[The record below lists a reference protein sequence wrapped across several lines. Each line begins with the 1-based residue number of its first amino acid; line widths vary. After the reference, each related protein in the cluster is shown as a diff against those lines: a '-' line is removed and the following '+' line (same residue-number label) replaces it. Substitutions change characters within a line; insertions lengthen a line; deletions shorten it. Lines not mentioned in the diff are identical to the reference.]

1 MEQARAGSAV
11 TGAAAPSRWRWLG
24 PALALALVLAPSLF
38 WAGGVIEEEAL
49 GFLRN
54 YWGPRT
60 VIQRIFDPRGY
71 DYYQGRELSYA
82 VDFLDAQWVRLVL
95 GRGWTYFI
103 PPSALV
109 ASLAVVLAWGIG
121 LPRALPALDRA
132 TSWCLL
138 LVYLS
143 NFAVLSTMGLL
154 YRSAKPLVPPL
165 LLAVLLFLLREV
177 REARAGPRAQFAWV
191 YVPCLAMSLLDR
203 QGLFY
208 TACLTAVLAAA
219 WARKRRG
226 GVLVAAGAASIA
238 TWAFY
243 NYLAGPWIIHA
254 ANGYWPEFRFQR
266 FRPQRLVDARP
277 WIEGASLLR
286 DWTSVLLGSLPLWLP
301 AAGAV
306 TLLILHFRWR
316 QRAPGR
322 RDLAL
327 AALLFLAVAAQVAMI
342 AVMAQ
347 RHEPVTWID
356 HRTWYYPLP
365 YQALVI
371 LGLAWGLER
380 ATLARNGTLPRVV
393 PAVLALL
400 ALSNVT
406 QWPERRLVMESG
418 PWFADV
424 SRRSASL
431 ERSFRTGQADPLL
444 DGDYRR
450 FFFES
455 LGLFPRLSARAG
467 MRVEEA
473 GGVYT
478 TELREGRLFAWAERE
493 GHVIADVPATGE
505 YRLAGG
511 LWLRAGDNASLLL
524 GSRPPRLL
532 AEIPRTGPTDGPEL
546 FALTVPLSA
555 GRTDLMVLSSLP
567 ESAIRRERRRLAV
580 GQGLLLPFAVWP
592 ETGRETAH

>member
-1 MEQARAGSAV
+1 VEQARASGVV
-11 TGAAAPSRWRWLG
+11 TGGAASPWRWLG
-24 PALALALVLAPSLF
+24 PALAIALVLAPSFF
-38 WAGGVIEEEAL
+38 WAGGVVEEEAL

-60 VIQRIFDPRGY
+60 VVQRVFDPRGY

-82 VDFLDAQWVRLVL
+82 VDFLDAQWIRVVL
-95 GRGWTYFI
+95 GRGWMYFI

-121 LPRALPALDRA
+121 IRRALPRLDRA

-165 LLAVLLFLLREV
+165 LLAVLLFVIREV
-177 REARAGPRAQFAWV
+177 REPRAGRGKSFAWV

-208 TACLTAVLAAA
+208 TACLTAVLAVA
-219 WARKRRG
+219 WVRTRRG
-226 GVLVAAGAASIA
+226 AVLVASGAASIL

-243 NYLAGPWIIHA
+243 NYLAGPWIIHS

-266 FRPQRLVDARP
+266 FRPQRLADARP
-277 WIEGASLLR
+277 WIEGAALLR

-301 AAGAV
+301 AAGALA
-306 TLLILHFRWR
+306 LLLLHFRWR
-316 QRAPGR
+316 RRAPGR

-327 AALLFLAVAAQVAMI
+327 GGLLLVAGAAQVAMV

-356 HRTWYYPLP
+356 HRAWYYPLP
-365 YQALVI
+365 YQVLVI
-371 LGLAWGLER
+371 LGLAWALER
-380 ATLARNGTLPRVV
+380 ATVARGGMLPRVV
-393 PAVLALL
+393 PVVLALV
-400 ALSNVT
+400 AVSNVT
-406 QWPERRLVMESG
+406 QWPERRVTMESG

-431 ERSFRTGQADPLL
+431 ERSFRTGHADPLL

-455 LGLFPRLSARAG
+455 LGRFPRLAARAG

-478 TELREGRLFAWAERE
+478 AELRDGRLFAWAQRE
-493 GHVIADVPATGE
+493 AHLVADVPATGE
-505 YRLAGG
+505 YRVAGG
-511 LWLRAGDNASLLL
+511 LWLRTGDRASILS
-524 GSRPPRLL
+524 GSEHPRLL
-532 AEIPRTGPTDGPEL
+532 AEVPRTQPTDGSEL
-546 FALTVPLSA
+546 FTLTVPLSA

-567 ESAIRRERRRLAV
+567 EDAIRRERQRLPV
-580 GQGLLLPFAVWP
+580 GEGLLLPFSVWP
-592 ETGRETAH
+592 ESGKWSDR

>member
-1 MEQARAGSAV
+1 MEQAQPGGTV
-11 TGAAAPSRWRWLG
+11 TGAAASRWRRLG
-24 PALALALVLAPSLF
+24 PAVAIALVLAPSLF

-60 VIQRIFDPRGY
+60 VVQRIFDPRGY

-82 VDFLDAQWVRLVL
+82 VDFLDAQWIRFVM
-95 GRGWTYFI
+95 GRGWMYFI
-103 PPSALV
+103 PPSVLL
-109 ASLAVVLAWGIG
+109 ASAAVVLAWGIG
-121 LPRALPALDRA
+121 IRWALPRLDRA

-165 LLAVLLFLLREV
+165 LLAALFFLIREV
-177 REARAGPRAQFAWV
+177 REPRAGPHASFAWV

-208 TACLTAVLAAA
+208 TVCLTAVLVVA
-219 WARKRRG
+219 WLRTRRG
-226 GVLVAAGAASIA
+226 AVLVASGVASIV

-266 FRPQRLVDARP
+266 FRPQRLLDARP
-277 WIEGASLLR
+277 WIEGLTLLR

-301 AAGAV
+301 AASAV
-306 TLLILHFRWR
+306 ALAVLCYRWR
-316 QRAPGR
+316 RRVPGR

-327 AALLFLAVAAQVAMI
+327 LALLALALAAQVAMV

-356 HRTWYYPLP
+356 HRVWYYPLP

-380 ATLARNGTLPRVV
+380 ATLARGGTLPRVV
-393 PAVLALL
+393 PAALALL
-400 ALSNVT
+400 AVSNVT

-418 PWFADV
+418 PWFSDV

-431 ERSFRTGQADPLL
+431 GRSLRSGQADPLL

-455 LGLFPRLSARAG
+455 LGRFPRLAARAG
-467 MRVEEA
+467 ARVEEG
-473 GGVYT
+473 GGVHT
-478 TELREGRLFAWAERE
+478 AELRDGRLFAWAERE
-493 GHVIADVPATGE
+493 GHLIADVPATGR

-511 LWLRAGDNASLLL
+511 LWLRAGDKVSLLL

-532 AEIPRTGPTDGPEL
+532 AEIPRTRPKDGPEL
-546 FALTVPLSA
+546 FAFTVPLSA
-555 GRTDLMVLSSLP
+555 GRTDLVVLSSLP
-567 ESAIRRERRRLAV
+567 ETAIRRERQRLAV

-592 ETGRETAH
+592 ETTEQKQP